1 MTGDNKRAFDPLRF
15 LTRLR
20 RSIRKRFLFR
30 KFGEQWN
37 GPDDAIQKRQYDSY
51 ETYLEHQKAK
61 LETHDFANYDAE
73 FRTALRERLSGI
85 DLAWQGRTVL
95 CLAARIGT
103 EVKAFLDL
111 GCFAI
116 GIDLNPGKENRYVV
130 HGDFHDLQF
139 APGSVDV
146 VYTNSL
152 DHAFDI
158 DRIAKEVM
166 KVLKP
171 DGLLIMEAVQGRD
184 QGVNPG
190 FFESFFWK
198 NIDELLGVFENAGF
212 TVTRRTPITYP
223 WPGEQICL
231 QGKPSSRAERSEV
244 EGPRRKSPDV

>member
-1 MTGDNKRAFDPLRF
+1 MKRAFDPLRF
-15 LTRLR
+15 FTRLK
-20 RSIRKRFLFR
+20 RSIRKRVLFR

-37 GPDDAIQKRQYDSY
+37 AKNAALQKRSYVSY
-51 ETYLEHQKAK
+51 EAYLEHQKAK
-61 LETHDFANYDAE
+61 LETHDFGHYDAE
-73 FRTALRERLSGI
+73 FRAALRERLAALEI
-85 DLAWQGRTVL
+85 DWPGKSVL

-111 GCFAI
+111 GTFAI
-116 GIDLNPGKENRYVV
+116 GIDLNPGEKNRYVV

-139 APGSVDV
+139 APESVDV

-158 DRIAKEVM
+158 DRIAKEAL

-171 DGLLIMEAVQGRD
+171 DGLLVVEAVQGRD

-198 NIDELLGVFENAGF
+198 NIDELVRVFEKAGF
-212 TVTRRTPITYP
+212 TVARRTQIAHP
-223 WPGEQICL
+223 WPGEQICFQPFRL
-231 QGKPSSRAERSEV
+231 NR
-244 EGPRRKSPDV
+244 

>member
-1 MTGDNKRAFDPLRF
+1 MKRALD
-15 LTRLR
+15 RLK
-20 RSIRKRFLFR
+20 RSIRKRVLFR

-37 GPDDAIQKRQYDSY
+37 DPDDAIQKRQYESY
-51 ETYLEHQKAK
+51 EAYLEHQKAK

-73 FRTALRERLSGI
+73 FRMALRERLGAL

-116 GIDLNPGKENRYVV
+116 GIDLNPGKENRYVI

-139 APGSVDV
+139 APESVDV

-158 DRIAKEVM
+158 DRIAKEVG

-171 DGLLIMEAVQGRD
+171 DGLLIVEAVQGRD

-198 NIDELLGVFENAGF
+198 NIDGLLRIFEKAGF
-212 TVTRRTPITYP
+212 TVTRRSPITHP

-231 QGKPSSRAERSEV
+231 QRKGTYLSSRA
-244 EGPRRKSPDV
+244 